1 MLFVKDGIKIGVNN
15 PVCFELFREQGWK
28 SLESE
33 TPINKEPAKD
43 EVIEVA
49 EETVEDNQEN
59 DVVITEDNESGQD
72 ESNSEPNM
80 YTKGDFVTWS
90 KEKILEVA
98 ESLGYTITATKK
110 ADMIEEFLA
119 QQNK

>member
-28 SLESE
+28 PVDIE
-33 TPINKEPAKD
+33 TPINNDPTKNR
-43 EVIEVA
+43 VIGVA
-49 EETVEDNQEN
+49 EETVEDNLDIEN
-59 DVVITEDNESGQD
+59 EGGIDKTIYKKS
-72 ESNSEPNM
+72 
-80 YTKGDFVTWS
+80 DFTTWS

-98 ESLGYTITATKK
+98 KNLGYTITTTKK

>member
-28 SLESE
+28 PLESE

-59 DVVITEDNESGQD
+59 EEIINEDNENGQD
-72 ESNSEPNM
+72 DNNKPHI

-98 ESLGYTITATKK
+98 ENLGYTITSTKK
-110 ADMIEEFLA
+110 ADMIEEFLT